1 MKIINNIKRIALT
14 VAACGAICAFSSC
27 EDMLDLK
34 PSGQITSDQI
44 DEESIENLL
53 ASAYAGLEAHF
64 FGNNEAFSGPST
76 NWVFDVRSDDAYKGG
91 GGVSMEANI
100 HQLEISNLTSDNVT
114 NLNKWRNNYY
124 AIARVH
130 QAMRAINEAE
140 NLADKD
146 SYIGELKL
154 LRAWYYFDLIRI
166 FERIPYITE
175 NDDAKTVRYDQ
186 FTREEIFDKIKGDLN
201 DAWNDLPDTQSDPG
215 RFNKY
220 VAAALMAKVCAFT
233 SDWADVVT
241 YSDYVIG
248 SGKYQL
254 YNNFCDMSKIEFN
267 NQMESIMA
275 IQFSTANN
283 NAHINWSNLLN
294 TTYSEGNLF
303 GSGDDFFLGS
313 QNLVNAF
320 RTDANG
326 LPYLDGTFND
336 VDVKSNGEYTGNVDP
351 RLDFTVGR
359 IGFPFRGF
367 TYTKGWC
374 RAYDV
379 YGEYSGKK
387 GLIDP
392 TSSDMVQ
399 GFPWGASSL
408 NFCLIRY
415 ADILLLKA
423 EALIEQNTDLETAR
437 TLINDVRNKAKRSID
452 GTYTPRELNPLLA
465 SYKVEPY
472 PSDGWTQDYARRAV
486 RMERRL
492 ELAME
497 GNRWFDL
504 VRWGK
509 VVEVMNEYFRTESE
523 LRSYYDGATMTEDEI
538 FLAIP
543 LSEVQN
549 SGGLYEPINE

>member
-241 YSDYVIG
+241 YSDYVIV

-275 IQFSTANN
+275 IQFSTAKKK
-283 NAHINWSNLLN
+283 AHKN
-294 TTYSEGNLF
+294 
-303 GSGDDFFLGS
+303 
-313 QNLVNAF
+313 
-320 RTDANG
+320 
-326 LPYLDGTFND
+326 
-336 VDVKSNGEYTGNVDP
+336 
-351 RLDFTVGR
+351 
-359 IGFPFRGF
+359 
-367 TYTKGWC
+367 
-374 RAYDV
+374 
-379 YGEYSGKK
+379 
-387 GLIDP
+387 
-392 TSSDMVQ
+392 
-399 GFPWGASSL
+399 
-408 NFCLIRY
+408 
-415 ADILLLKA
+415 
-423 EALIEQNTDLETAR
+423 
-437 TLINDVRNKAKRSID
+437 
-452 GTYTPRELNPLLA
+452 
-465 SYKVEPY
+465 
-472 PSDGWTQDYARRAV
+472 
-486 RMERRL
+486 
-492 ELAME
+492 
-497 GNRWFDL
+497 
-504 VRWGK
+504 
-509 VVEVMNEYFRTESE
+509 
-523 LRSYYDGATMTEDEI
+523 
-538 FLAIP
+538 
-543 LSEVQN
+543 
-549 SGGLYEPINE
+549 

>member
-1 MKIINNIKRIALT
+1 MKTNKYI
-14 VAACGAICAFSSC
+14 VAILSAAVLLFASC
-27 EDMLDLK
+27 DNFLNTE
-34 PSGQITSDQI
+34 PYGEFTSAQLS
-44 DEESIENLL
+44 EESIEGLL
-53 ASAYAGLEAHF
+53 ASAYAGLEAHY
-64 FGNNEAFSGPST
+64 FGNNEAFAGPST
-76 NWVFDVRSDDAYKGG
+76 NWIFDVRSDDAYKGG

-100 HQLEISNLTSDNVT
+100 HLLEVANITSDNVSC
-114 NLNKWRNNYY
+114 LNKWQNNYF
-124 AIARVH
+124 AISRVH
-130 QAMRAINEAE
+130 QAWRGIQNAE
-140 NLADKD
+140 IEGKD
-146 SYIGELKL
+146 ALLGELRI

-166 FERIPYITE
+166 FERIPYFTQ
-175 NDDAKTVRYDQ
+175 DDDPNQARYDAYS
-186 FTREEIFDKIKGDLN
+186 RDEIFGFIKDDLRK
-201 DAWNDLPDTQSDPG
+201 AYNDLPATQPQAG

-220 VAAALMAKVCAFT
+220 VAAALMAKVSAYT
-233 SDWADVVT
+233 STWADVIE

-248 SGKYQL
+248 SGQYEL
-254 YNNFCDMSKIEFN
+254 YPNFADMSKIEFN
-267 NQMESIMA
+267 NKYESIMA

-303 GSGDDFFLGS
+303 GNGDDFFLGS

-326 LPYLDGTFND
+326 LPLLDNFND
-336 VDVKSNGEYTGNVDP
+336 VRVDDSYTGNVDP

-359 IGFPFRGF
+359 LGMPFRGH
-367 TYTKGWC
+367 TYTAAWC

-392 TSSDMVQ
+392 TSPDMVQ
-399 GFPWGASSL
+399 GFPWGASGL

-423 EALIEQNTDLETAR
+423 EALIETGSDLETAR
-437 TLINDVRNKAKRSID
+437 ALINEVRQKASRSISA
-452 GTYTPRELNPLLA
+452 TYTPQDLNPA
-465 SYKVEPY
+465 KANYYVAGY
-472 PSDGWTQDYARRAV
+472 PSAGWNQEYARKAV

-504 VRWGK
+504 CRWGN
-509 VVEVMNEYFRTESE
+509 VVEVMNDYYQSE
-523 LRSYYDGATMTEDEI
+523 ALLRPYLAGAAMSSDKI
-538 FLAIP
+538 FLP
-543 LSEVQN
+543 LPIDEVRN
-549 SGGLYEPINE
+549 GNGLYGEVGE